1 MAIFPLLAVSGLTCH
16 YGQRT
21 VLEDI
26 QFEIHEGQMVALL
39 GPNGSGKSTL
49 MKAVAGLIPWEEKG
63 RSGQILYRG
72 DDLCAFDPR
81 QRARV
86 VAYLGPD
93 IRADF
98 PMTARE
104 AVLLG
109 RICHGIDHGAALLS
123 GFNAQDEAKV
133 LWAMQQA
140 LCWDLRDRD
149 ISTLSGGER
158 QLVGLA
164 RSLAQD
170 ARLLFLDEAL
180 SRMDLNH
187 VALISKMLRRRLEE
201 GYAVLLVSHDINLA
215 SELADQCLLLRQGK
229 QIAKGRPESVLTA
242 EKIGQLYPGAD
253 IRLGIHPVTGVP
265 LVFLKG

>member
-1 MAIFPLLAVSGLTCH
+1 MTRLPLLAVLGLTCR

-21 VLEDI
+21 VLEKVE
-26 QFEIHEGQMVALL
+26 FEIHEGQLVALL

-49 MKAVAGLIPWEEKG
+49 MKTVAGLIPWEEKG
-63 RSGQILYRG
+63 RSGQIFYRG
-72 DDLCAFDPR
+72 DDLCSFDPMH
-81 QRARV
+81 RART

-109 RICHGIDHGAALLS
+109 RICHGTGQGNNLLS
-123 GFNAQDEAKV
+123 SFNAQDEEKV
-133 LWAMQQA
+133 QWALQEA

-149 ISTLSGGER
+149 IATLSGGER

-164 RSLAQD
+164 RVLAQE

-215 SELADQCLLLRQGK
+215 SELADQCLLLKQGR
-229 QIAKGRPESVLTA
+229 QIAKGEPRGVLTV
-242 EKIGQLYPGAD
+242 EKIRQLYPGAD
-253 IRLGIHPVTGVP
+253 IHIGSHPVTGTP
-265 LVFLKG
+265 MIFLRG